1 MLYEKRIFSGGW
13 SNEERPLFRLLHGG
27 ADCPDVE
34 TTVSGKYIIN
44 GYYTD
49 FEAST
54 ESLSP
59 RMNSDHYLV
68 LGNQVTDYKISSSDI
83 LTQTGGMVETL
94 SVSALIF
101 LLMLCLT
108 AAPLM
113 SIFRGIIPW
122 FKKQLKSIQKQLSRT

>member
-1 MLYEKRIFSGGW
+1 
-13 SNEERPLFRLLHGG
+13 
-27 ADCPDVE
+27 
-34 TTVSGKYIIN
+34 
-44 GYYTD
+44 
-49 FEAST
+49 
-54 ESLSP
+54 
-59 RMNSDHYLV
+59 MNSDHYLV